1 MLLVVSVPNASTQ
14 QELCEEPLMVT
25 TGPDTI
31 DVGDIAVLA
40 NEARWEADVVCINIT
55 NRGTYLIETEI
66 MYSGARQMNE
76 SFYLEVC
83 DSAKTSCIDPCDP
96 NSSFKK
102 IVQKIVEDTN
112 NEEIILIRKAGHF
125 FLNPGNYLITLN
137 HYKKWVEISGDSSFI
152 NGDKIGSVES
162 VHLHKL
168 ILTQISERFDCP
180 RNYDLDITKTVRP
193 PSVFAGQAFTYA
205 LNIFNN
211 GPGNAN
217 NFTITD
223 VLPDLVFPLDF
234 LTNPPTE
241 QTGQILNWKDVTL
254 DSGGTYS
261 IEFTATFPDSFEVKG
276 DSLERQNSSFVNA
289 ALDTNAQN
297 DTAFAVVYIK
307 PLVYDLELKKSVS
320 KSSAIP
326 GDTFTYSFRIHNKG
340 PGKASNIQLTD
351 VLPDSIAPVDFLND
365 DIPID
370 PTSRTL
376 KWQLAPLGSGQTK
389 EINFTAVFP
398 ETFEVKKD
406 SLEKINFSFVEAKF
420 DFNSENDTSSAIIFI
435 KPVVYDLELTKNAN
449 PSTVVPGETFTYS
462 LQIRNNGPDT
472 ANNIRLTDL
481 LPDSIQPVNF
491 ITDIPLDPTSRRLE
505 WNLLPLDSGAI
516 KNIEFTATFMDSL
529 GSTERVREFMN
540 TSFIEADFDTNTQND
555 TAFAIVTIK
564 KGSPVYDLELS
575 KNVNPGMVMPDE
587 TFTYS
592 LQIRNNGPDT
602 ANNIRLTDLLPDSIQ
617 PVNFITDI
625 PLDPTSRRLEWNLL
639 PLDSGAIKNI
649 EFTATFMGS
658 LGSTER
664 VREFVN
670 TAFVGAP
677 FDTNTQNDTAA
688 VLVSVLP
695 PLNYDL
701 VLTKSV
707 SRDTVVQGQTF
718 SYTLEI
724 TNNGPETVP
733 RFSVWDAFPDGVS
746 ISDFSLQPINP
757 FAQDTLRWRIE
768 TPLLSGEKISIT
780 YAGICPVL
788 ANFTNPQTKI
798 NAARVIGENDSDPTN
813 DSATASTVC
822 LPPTDSCNEF
832 VNLDRSLFEPDGQ
845 TQLAITVELDV
856 ITDVTLDIF
865 DITGYPIKRISTA
878 NATIGLNTFFWD
890 GQTNEGLKAGSG
902 VYIVVV
908 RDKAI
913 SGRAL
918 ECIKKVLVV
927 R

>member
-1 MLLVVSVPNASTQ
+1 M
-14 QELCEEPLMVT
+14 
-25 TGPDTI
+25 
-31 DVGDIAVLA
+31 
-40 NEARWEADVVCINIT
+40 
-55 NRGTYLIETEI
+55 
-66 MYSGARQMNE
+66 
-76 SFYLEVC
+76 
-83 DSAKTSCIDPCDP
+83 
-96 NSSFKK
+96 
-102 IVQKIVEDTN
+102 
-112 NEEIILIRKAGHF
+112 
-125 FLNPGNYLITLN
+125 N

-180 RNYDLDITKTVRP
+180 RNYDLELTKTVRP

-223 VLPDLVFPLDF
+223 ILPDLVFPLEF

-307 PLVYDLELKKSVS
+307 PPVYDLELKKSVS

-326 GDTFTYSFRIHNKG
+326 GDTFTYSIRIRNKG

-449 PSTVVPGETFTYS
+449 PSTVVPG
-462 LQIRNNGPDT
+462 
-472 ANNIRLTDL
+472 
-481 LPDSIQPVNF
+481 
-491 ITDIPLDPTSRRLE
+491 
-505 WNLLPLDSGAI
+505 
-516 KNIEFTATFMDSL
+516 
-529 GSTERVREFMN
+529 
-540 TSFIEADFDTNTQND
+540 
-555 TAFAIVTIK
+555 
-564 KGSPVYDLELS
+564 
-575 KNVNPGMVMPDE
+575 E

-902 VYIVVV
+902 VYIIVV
-908 RDKAI
+908 RDKVI

>member
-14 QELCEEPLMVT
+14 QELCEEPIMVT

-162 VHLHKL
+162 VHLRKL

-180 RNYDLDITKTVRP
+180 RNYDLELTKTVRP

-223 VLPDLVFPLDF
+223 VLPDLVFPLEF

-241 QTGQILNWKDVTL
+241 QTGQILNWTDVTL
-254 DSGGTYS
+254 DSGGTYA

-326 GDTFTYSFRIHNKG
+326 GDTFTYSIRIRNKG

-516 KNIEFTATFMDSL
+516 KNIEFTATFM
-529 GSTERVREFMN
+529 
-540 TSFIEADFDTNTQND
+540 
-555 TAFAIVTIK
+555 
-564 KGSPVYDLELS
+564 
-575 KNVNPGMVMPDE
+575 
-587 TFTYS
+587 
-592 LQIRNNGPDT
+592 
-602 ANNIRLTDLLPDSIQ
+602 
-617 PVNFITDI
+617 
-625 PLDPTSRRLEWNLL
+625 
-639 PLDSGAIKNI
+639 
-649 EFTATFMGS
+649 GS

-724 TNNGPETVP
+724 TNNGPETAP

-813 DSATASTVC
+813 DSATASAVC

-845 TQLAITVELDV
+845 TRLAITVELDV
-856 ITDVTLDIF
+856 ITEVTLDIF

>member
-1 MLLVVSVPNASTQ
+1 MKRPAKKSFQMSKVLSLGVTFLLLVVSVPNASTQ

-326 GDTFTYSFRIHNKG
+326 GDTFTYSFRIRNKG

-449 PSTVVPGETFTYS
+449 PSTVVPG
-462 LQIRNNGPDT
+462 
-472 ANNIRLTDL
+472 
-481 LPDSIQPVNF
+481 
-491 ITDIPLDPTSRRLE
+491 
-505 WNLLPLDSGAI
+505 
-516 KNIEFTATFMDSL
+516 
-529 GSTERVREFMN
+529 
-540 TSFIEADFDTNTQND
+540 
-555 TAFAIVTIK
+555 
-564 KGSPVYDLELS
+564 
-575 KNVNPGMVMPDE
+575 E

>member
-66 MYSGARQMNE
+66 LYSGARQMNE

-180 RNYDLDITKTVRP
+180 RNYDLELTKTVRP

-223 VLPDLVFPLDF
+223 VLPDLVFPLEF

-241 QTGQILNWKDVTL
+241 QTGQILNWTDVTL

-326 GDTFTYSFRIHNKG
+326 GDTFTYSIRIRNKG

-449 PSTVVPGETFTYS
+449 PSTVVP
-462 LQIRNNGPDT
+462 
-472 ANNIRLTDL
+472 
-481 LPDSIQPVNF
+481 
-491 ITDIPLDPTSRRLE
+491 
-505 WNLLPLDSGAI
+505 
-516 KNIEFTATFMDSL
+516 
-529 GSTERVREFMN
+529 
-540 TSFIEADFDTNTQND
+540 
-555 TAFAIVTIK
+555 
-564 KGSPVYDLELS
+564 
-575 KNVNPGMVMPDE
+575 DE

-649 EFTATFMGS
+649 KFTATFMGS

-677 FDTNTQNDTAA
+677 FDTNTQNDTAD

-813 DSATASTVC
+813 DSATASVVC

-902 VYIVVV
+902 VYIIVV
-908 RDKAI
+908 RDKVI